1 MTVKSSD
8 TNMSELL
15 TMVEDRKAQLP
26 EFQRSWV
33 WSDIKIRKLLE
44 SITSGFPMGAVMFL
58 ENGGENIRFKARAFT
73 GVQTSNDVT
82 PDVLVLDGQQRLTT
96 LYQVFKSK
104 DGVEI
109 DGSKGKRFY
118 YISIEQA
125 LNPDIDMIDAIYSFP
140 ENKKI
145 TENIGRE
152 IALDVST
159 PELEYQNMMFPL
171 NIVFSDVDK
180 MNWMIGFSSFY
191 GNSADSMKKYSDFLT
206 LIISPIMKYQ
216 LPVITIGKDMSRAG
230 VCQIFEN
237 VNTGGVPLNVFELV
251 TATFAA
257 GDANNEGFNLREDW
271 DKIKNKFGES
281 NPNLL
286 KYIDGTNFITAVT
299 LFTTYKKSR
308 AQKTAV
314 TCKKRDVLKLELSD
328 YLKNRDILICGFE
341 EAAKFLIH
349 QGVFSPEN
357 LPYTSQIIPLAA
369 ILAYDKENG
378 NKMTLQ
384 TAREKLCKWYWS
396 GVFGEM
402 YGWATET
409 RYALDLPEMIDWING
424 GEKIPDTI
432 NRANF
437 QPSRL
442 LSLQTRNS
450 AAYKG
455 IMALL
460 LQKSPLD
467 FMTGSKMDVATYLKE
482 STDIHHVF
490 PQVYCEAENYPKEKW
505 NSIVNKTPIY
515 ASTNRSIGGR
525 APSLY
530 IQTMKNKGLSDEL
543 VTEAISSHQIDF
555 TLLNEDNFYEFII
568 DRAKRIL
575 NLVEEAIGKK
585 LSGRDSEET
594 IKAFGGSLA
603 SEDEK
608 P

>member
-15 TMVEDRKAQLP
+15 TMVENRKAQLP

-145 TENIGRE
+145 TEKIGRE

-216 LPVITIGKDMSRAG
+216 LPVYH
-230 VCQIFEN
+230 N
-237 VNTGGVPLNVFELV
+237 
-251 TATFAA
+251 
-257 GDANNEGFNLREDW
+257 RERYVSCW
-271 DKIKNKFGES
+271 S
-281 NPNLL
+281 
-286 KYIDGTNFITAVT
+286 
-299 LFTTYKKSR
+299 
-308 AQKTAV
+308 
-314 TCKKRDVLKLELSD
+314 
-328 YLKNRDILICGFE
+328 
-341 EAAKFLIH
+341 
-349 QGVFSPEN
+349 
-357 LPYTSQIIPLAA
+357 LP
-369 ILAYDKENG
+369 
-378 NKMTLQ
+378 
-384 TAREKLCKWYWS
+384 
-396 GVFGEM
+396 
-402 YGWATET
+402 
-409 RYALDLPEMIDWING
+409 
-424 GEKIPDTI
+424 
-432 NRANF
+432 
-437 QPSRL
+437 
-442 LSLQTRNS
+442 
-450 AAYKG
+450 
-455 IMALL
+455 
-460 LQKSPLD
+460 D
-467 FMTGSKMDVATYLKE
+467 F
-482 STDIHHVF
+482 
-490 PQVYCEAENYPKEKW
+490 
-505 NSIVNKTPIY
+505 
-515 ASTNRSIGGR
+515 
-525 APSLY
+525 
-530 IQTMKNKGLSDEL
+530 
-543 VTEAISSHQIDF
+543 
-555 TLLNEDNFYEFII
+555 
-568 DRAKRIL
+568 
-575 NLVEEAIGKK
+575 
-585 LSGRDSEET
+585 
-594 IKAFGGSLA
+594 
-603 SEDEK
+603 
-608 P
+608 